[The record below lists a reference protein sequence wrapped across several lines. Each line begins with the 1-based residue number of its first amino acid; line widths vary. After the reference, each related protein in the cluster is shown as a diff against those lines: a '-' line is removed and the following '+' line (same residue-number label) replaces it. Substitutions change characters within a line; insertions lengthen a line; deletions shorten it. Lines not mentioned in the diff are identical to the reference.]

1 MSSGRPL
8 CVSVKVMLRVSDDP
22 PRQASASEQQDQSA
36 PAASASSTV
45 TPTYLTVDK
54 KKRQVTLTETQS
66 SATMAPSERGPMV
79 SAPKMFAFDALFT
92 TEDSQQDICGTAL
105 SEVIPAVLEG
115 SDGCL
120 LSLGYPGAGQS
131 RTMFGTV
138 TSPPGDLG
146 AIPCAISWL
155 YKGINEK
162 RQKSGARFSVRVSAL
177 GVNATKPG
185 SSSRDLLAGHAT
197 GN

>member
-1 MSSGRPL
+1 
-8 CVSVKVMLRVSDDP
+8 MLRVSDDP
-22 PRQASASEQQDQSA
+22 PKPPLTTQPSGQEE
-36 PAASASSTV
+36 P
-45 TPTYLTVDK
+45 TPTPPTPSYLTVDK
-54 KKRQVTLTETQS
+54 KKRQVTLCEPQSGLAAAVAAAAAGSNAATVTQ
-66 SATMAPSERGPMV
+66 ERGPMV

-92 TEDSQQDICGTAL
+92 TEDSQHDICGSAL

-120 LSLGYPGAGQS
+120 LSLGYPRAGQS
-131 RTMFGTV
+131 RTMFGTAP
-138 TSPPGDLG
+138 SDLG
-146 AIPCAISWL
+146 AIPCAIAWL